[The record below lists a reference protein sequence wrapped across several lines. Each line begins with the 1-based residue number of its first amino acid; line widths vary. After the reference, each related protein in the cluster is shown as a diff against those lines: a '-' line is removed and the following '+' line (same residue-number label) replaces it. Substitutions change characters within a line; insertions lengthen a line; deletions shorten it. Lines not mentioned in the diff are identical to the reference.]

1 MRRPRPERSRPISA
15 RVLAAGPDRLAMW
28 AVILGVFM
36 VCLAVATAQA
46 GGDERSQAQV
56 APAQPTPALTPHS
69 E

>member
-1 MRRPRPERSRPISA
+1 
-15 RVLAAGPDRLAMW
+15 MW

-46 GGDERSQAQV
+46 GGDERSQAQI
-56 APAQPTPALTPHS
+56 APAQPTPALTPHA